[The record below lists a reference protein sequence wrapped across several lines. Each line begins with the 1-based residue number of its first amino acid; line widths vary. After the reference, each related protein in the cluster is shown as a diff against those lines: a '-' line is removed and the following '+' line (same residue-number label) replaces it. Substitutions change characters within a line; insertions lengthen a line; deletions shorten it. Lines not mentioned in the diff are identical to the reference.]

1 MRYVQPEGMH
11 FFASSAGTWM
21 TTTPERSLS
30 DLLKA
35 MQAEGLTF
43 NLFLVPVP
51 YDADYEIKR
60 YQPQVEGTQWLGY
73 FTNEEMQ

>member
-1 MRYVQPEGMH
+1 MRYVQPEGVH
-11 FFASSAGTWM
+11 FFASSAATWM

-30 DLLKA
+30 DLLSA
-35 MQAEGLTF
+35 MQKEGLTF

-51 YDADYEIKR
+51 YDTDYEIKR

>member
-1 MRYVQPEGMH
+1 MRYIQPPNVH

-43 NLFLVPVP
+43 NLFLVPLP

-60 YQPQVEGTQWLGY
+60 YQPQVPGTQWLGY